1 MKEVSPDPTGPD
13 ALPGD
18 RSARPSLLPTAVTGM
33 LIFLT
38 AEVMFF
44 AALISAYLIVSS
56 GSSDWPPPDQP
67 RLPALST
74 AFNTLALLLSGG
86 MIFHAN
92 LTYARSSGSSRRT
105 TRLLLTAILLGS
117 FFVLFQ
123 GFEWVRLIKF
133 GLTMKSSTYGSFFYL
148 IIGTHAL
155 HAVAALVV
163 LVLVYRNLK
172 RKTLAPENF
181 WAAQVFWYF
190 VVGIWPILYILVY
203 LN

>member
-1 MKEVSPDPTGPD
+1 
-13 ALPGD
+13 
-18 RSARPSLLPTAVTGM
+18 
-33 LIFLT
+33 
-38 AEVMFF
+38 
-44 AALISAYLIVSS
+44 
-56 GSSDWPPPDQP
+56 
-67 RLPALST
+67 
-74 AFNTLALLLSGG
+74 
-86 MIFHAN
+86 
-92 LTYARSSGSSRRT
+92 
-105 TRLLLTAILLGS
+105 S